1 MAVKPDVLKKIK
13 DMRGLASAPQGYAS
27 GPYSTVS
34 TAVAEPMSQAWG
46 NAVPQAYGFKSV
58 AGVPKNTMVT
68 NSAPLQ
74 GLQGS
79 SYYYTN
85 PETNMTSS
93 VDLTPEQLD
102 AIQNPYAPE
111 GSSWLNAD
119 NMKMGAQ
126 GLQALSGLANAYMGY
141 KNYGLAKDQ
150 FNFEKALANA
160 NYVNAAKAYNTDL
173 TNAANVGLALGGGAM
188 TPEQI
193 AASRAYT
200 QGRTVSERPIG

>member
-1 MAVKPDVLKKIK
+1 MAVKPDALKKIK

-93 VDLTPEQLD
+93 GDL
-102 AIQNPYAPE
+102 NAPE